1 MIKGLFKFIGIGILF
16 LTILI
21 VIAVI
26 WGSSKQSAV
35 EELTLPYIENN
46 LNTLLSWETSK
57 IALLMDKSVADEI
70 EPEHFKATI
79 NYLSKLG
86 EFRASESPQFINM
99 TSSATTELGAHSL
112 ITYQIPS
119 IFENGTGVVT
129 LSLMVREEA
138 ITVHTLRINSDVFL
152 N

>member
-1 MIKGLFKFIGIGILF
+1 MIKGFFKFIGIGVLF

-26 WGSSKQSAV
+26 WGSSKQSSV
-35 EELTLPYIENN
+35 EKLTLPYIENN
-46 LNTLLSWETSK
+46 LNTLLSWETSE
-57 IALLMDKSVADEI
+57 IAVLMDKSVADEI
-70 EPEHFKATI
+70 DPEQFKDTI

-86 EFRASESPQFINM
+86 EFRASESPQFINI
-99 TSSATTELGAHSL
+99 TSGATTELGAHSL

-129 LSLMVREEA
+129 LSLIVREEA